1 MLPPTSPQSKPL
13 LERLQ
18 AINQQFYANFAEQ
31 FAQTRHLLN
40 PGIERA
46 FATLAAEQAANFI
59 DVGCGDG
66 RVGRHWLRLS
76 QAQPCSYLGLDGSA
90 ALLAAGAAH
99 FPPSTATA
107 KWQLRQSDLST
118 QHWSVGLPQFA
129 LIGCFAMLHHL
140 PRPLQLPFLQQLR
153 RVATPN
159 AAAIISVWQFA
170 HLQRFLNKRVDWATV
185 GIANAELTEQD
196 YLLDWRQGGIGLR
209 YVYHFKD
216 AELVALCEQAGWQVL
231 SQFRSDGASH
241 DLGLYTLLR
250 AD

>member
-1 MLPPTSPQSKPL
+1 MRSRYILSASHEHPGRPPTHEAPYTIPVCSVSLVDALFVAKG
-13 LERLQ
+13 RC
-18 AINQQFYANFAEQ
+18 YA
-31 FAQTRHLLN
+31 R
-40 PGIERA
+40 
-46 FATLAAEQAANFI
+46 
-59 DVGCGDG
+59 
-66 RVGRHWLRLS
+66 S
-76 QAQPCSYLGLDGSA
+76 
-90 ALLAAGAAH
+90 
-99 FPPSTATA
+99 ATA
-107 KWQLRQSDLST
+107 RWQRRLLYLRSLL
-118 QHWSVGLPQFA
+118 WSVGLPQVA
-129 LIGCFAMLHHL
+129 LFGCFAMLHHF

-153 RVATPN
+153 RVAVPN